1 LRIVDT
7 LFEKRVPR
15 GFPYFDLL
23 DRIHQHVLPRTYV
36 EIGVST
42 GRSLTLAL
50 PGTMSVGIDPD
61 PRLSFPLRRGTR
73 IFHQTSDDFFAN
85 HDLTRLFG
93 GVQLDLA
100 FIDGMHHFEVAL
112 RDFMNLEKSSNIGTT
127 ILIHDC
133 LPIDEVTAARERST
147 SIWSGDVWRLI
158 ALLRAFR
165 PDLEVNVVDVAP
177 TGLGIIR
184 GLDPDSTVL
193 DYRYNEIVERYLTVP
208 YKNPYGSDSIEPK
221 GSDWETVKAL
231 LPEAPFRHANVEMLK
246 VRRSWCGVAPILRR
260 GVNSARFRLA
270 TRADEK
276 PEGDAFSP
284 HSASS

>member
-1 LRIVDT
+1 VDA

-61 PRLSFPLRRGTR
+61 PRLSFPLRRGAR
-73 IFHQTSDDFFAN
+73 IFHQTSDEFFAC

-93 GVQLDLA
+93 GLQLDLA

-112 RDFMNLEKSSNIGTT
+112 RDFMNLEKSSSIGTT
-127 ILIHDC
+127 ILVHDC

-147 SIWSGDVWRLI
+147 SVWSGDVWRLI
-158 ALLRAFR
+158 ALLREFR
-165 PDLEVNVVDVAP
+165 PDLEVNVVDVGP

-184 GLDPDSTVL
+184 GLDPKSTVL
-193 DYRYNEIVERYLTVP
+193 SDQYDEIVERYLAVP
-208 YKNPYGSDSIEPK
+208 YKKPYGSDLIEPK

-246 VRRSWCGVAPILRR
+246 IQRSWCGVAPIVMR

-270 TRADEK
+270 TRADE
-276 PEGDAFSP
+276 ESDGDEFNP
-284 HSASS
+284 NSANS

>member
-1 LRIVDT
+1 MQAKIGSLRIVDA
-7 LFEKRVPR
+7 LYEKRVPR
-15 GFPYFDLL
+15 GLPYFDLL
-23 DRIHQHVLPRTYV
+23 DRIHQHLLPRTYV

-61 PRLSFPLRRGTR
+61 PRLSFPLRRGAR

-93 GVQLDLA
+93 GIQLDLA

-112 RDFMNLEKSSNIGTT
+112 RDFMNLERSSSIGTT

-133 LPIDEVTAARERST
+133 LPIDEVTAAHERST
-147 SIWSGDVWRLI
+147 SIWSGDIWRLI
-158 ALLRAFR
+158 ALLREFR

-177 TGLGIIR
+177 TGLGIIT
-184 GLDPDSTVL
+184 GLDPNSTVL
-193 DYRYNEIVERYLTVP
+193 NHQYNEIVERYLTVP
-208 YKNPYGSDSIEPK
+208 YKDPYGSDSIKPK
-221 GSDWETVKAL
+221 VSDWENVKAL
-231 LPEAPFRHANVEMLK
+231 LPRTPFRHANVEMLK
-246 VRRSWCGVAPILRR
+246 IQRSWCGVAPILRR

-270 TRADEK
+270 AR
-276 PEGDAFSP
+276 
-284 HSASS
+284 